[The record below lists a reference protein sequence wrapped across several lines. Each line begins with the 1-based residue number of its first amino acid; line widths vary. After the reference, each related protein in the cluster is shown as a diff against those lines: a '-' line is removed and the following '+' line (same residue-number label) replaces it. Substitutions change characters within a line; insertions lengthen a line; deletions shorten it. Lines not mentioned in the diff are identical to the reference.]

1 MGAAHHVHGHADRL
15 RRGVKDRAGGSR
27 GARHRVVERRVGDR
41 PHHFRQCAAG
51 DQGRQD
57 HHRADPEGSRQPRH
71 GRDQSDRHRLHGL
84 RGFPRGPP
92 RLHGKAQA
100 TVSRTVMVIMHK
112 PVDAS
117 GNAPLP
123 TQAAPLPLSRFKVID
138 LTLARAGPSCVRTLA
153 DWRVDVIPVQPPPGD
168 DEIGELVGR
177 RDGSDFQ
184 NLHRNKRA
192 ITLNLK
198 TDEGREILMRLAE
211 QADVVVENMRP
222 GVTKRLGVDFESV
235 KKRNPRIVY
244 GSISGFGQ
252 YGPYTSRPS
261 IDQIAQGMSGIMS
274 VTGLPGQ
281 GPVRV
286 GVAVTDIMAGAFL
299 AQGVLIALLD
309 REVSGEGRWVQTSLI
324 EAGLTLLDFQ
334 ATRWTM
340 DKKVPPQ
347 EGNYHPT
354 NVPMGLYPT
363 ADGFLT
369 LAATSNKNF
378 QTLCKLIDRENAA
391 ADPRFASAAL
401 RGRNKEA
408 LNELIAG
415 ALRGKTSREWFEI
428 LVEAGLLCR

>member
-1 MGAAHHVHGHADRL
+1 
-15 RRGVKDRAGGSR
+15 
-27 GARHRVVERRVGDR
+27 
-41 PHHFRQCAAG
+41 
-51 DQGRQD
+51 
-57 HHRADPEGSRQPRH
+57 
-71 GRDQSDRHRLHGL
+71 
-84 RGFPRGPP
+84 
-92 RLHGKAQA
+92 
-100 TVSRTVMVIMHK
+100 MHK
-112 PVDAS
+112 PVETS
-117 GNAPLP
+117 RP
-123 TQAAPLPLSRFKVID
+123 AAAATETPRLPLSRFKVID

-153 DWRVDVIPVQPPPGD
+153 DWGADVIRVEPPPSD
-168 DEIGELVGR
+168 ADANELVGR

-198 TDEGREILMRLAE
+198 GDEGREILMKLAE
-211 QADVVVENMRP
+211 RADVIVENMRP
-222 GVTKRLGVDFESV
+222 GVTQRLGVDFEAV
-235 KKRNPRIVY
+235 KARNPRIVY

-252 YGPYTSRPS
+252 YGPYTARPS

-274 VTGLPGQ
+274 VTGIPGQ

-299 AQGVLIALLD
+299 AQGILIALLD
-309 REVSGEGRWVQTSLI
+309 REVSGQGRWVQTSLI

-363 ADGFLT
+363 ADGFLN

-378 QTLCKLIDRENAA
+378 KTFCKLIDREKMA
-391 ADPRFASAAL
+391 ADPRFVSSGL
-401 RGRNKEA
+401 RARNKEA
-408 LNELIAG
+408 LNEAIAS
-415 ALRGKTSREWFEI
+415 ALRAKTSREWFEMM
-428 LVEAGLLCR
+428 VEAGLPCGPVYNIRDAFADPQVEALRIERPVTHPRLGEINLVAQPCEITGFDRAIRTATPDLGEHNDEILRSLGYDAEAIEQMKTKRVI

>member
-1 MGAAHHVHGHADRL
+1 
-15 RRGVKDRAGGSR
+15 
-27 GARHRVVERRVGDR
+27 
-41 PHHFRQCAAG
+41 
-51 DQGRQD
+51 
-57 HHRADPEGSRQPRH
+57 
-71 GRDQSDRHRLHGL
+71 
-84 RGFPRGPP
+84 
-92 RLHGKAQA
+92 
-100 TVSRTVMVIMHK
+100 MHK
-112 PVDAS
+112 PVETS
-117 GNAPLP
+117 GNAFPQ
-123 TQAAPLPLSRFKVID
+123 TQAARLPLSRFKVID

-153 DWRVDVIPVQPPPGD
+153 DWGADVIRVEPPPEEG
-168 DEIGELVGR
+168 EASELVGR

-198 TDEGREILMRLAE
+198 TNEGREILMRLAE

-235 KKRNPRIVY
+235 RKRNPRIVY

-274 VTGLPGQ
+274 VTGIPGQ

-309 REVSGEGRWVQTSLI
+309 REVSGQGRWVQTSLI

-340 DKKVPPQ
+340 DKKIPPQ
-347 EGNYHPT
+347 EGNNHPT
-354 NVPMGLYPT
+354 NTPMGTFPT
-363 ADGFLT
+363 ADGFINI
-369 LAATSNKNF
+369 AATSNRNF
-378 QTLCKLIDRENAA
+378 AKFCALIDREAMA
-391 ADPRFASAAL
+391 TDPRFASTAL
-401 RGRNKEA
+401 RRQNKQAMNEA
-408 LNELIAG
+408 IAG
-415 ALRGKTSREWFEI
+415 ALRAKTTHEWFELI
-428 LVEAGLLCR
+428 VAAGLPCGPVYNIKEAFADPQVEALRIRRSVAHPRLGEIGLVAQPCEITGFDREIRSATPDLGEHNAEILGSLGYGADEIAKLKAARVI

>member
-1 MGAAHHVHGHADRL
+1 M
-15 RRGVKDRAGGSR
+15 
-27 GARHRVVERRVGDR
+27 HRPVDTPGTTT
-41 PHHFRQCAAG
+41 PH
-51 DQGRQD
+51 
-57 HHRADPEGSRQPRH
+57 
-71 GRDQSDRHRLHGL
+71 
-84 RGFPRGPP
+84 
-92 RLHGKAQA
+92 AQA
-100 TVSRTVMVIMHK
+100 AR
-112 PVDAS
+112 
-117 GNAPLP
+117 
-123 TQAAPLPLSRFKVID
+123 LPLSRFKVID

-153 DWRVDVIPVQPPPGD
+153 DWGADVIRVEPPPGD

-211 QADVVVENMRP
+211 AADVVVENMRP
-222 GVTKRLGVDFESV
+222 GVTRRLGVDFESV

-252 YGPYTSRPS
+252 YGPYAERPS

-274 VTGLPGQ
+274 VTGIPGQ
-281 GPVRV
+281 GPLRV

-299 AQGVLIALLD
+299 AQGILIALLD

-324 EAGLTLLDFQ
+324 EAGITLLDFQ

-347 EGNYHPT
+347 EGNNHPT
-354 NVPMGLYPT
+354 NTPMGLFAT
-363 ADGFLT
+363 ADGYLN

-378 QTLCKLIDRENAA
+378 QKFCGIIDRDKMAT
-391 ADPRFASAAL
+391 DPRFASAAL
-401 RGRNKEA
+401 RRRNKEA
-408 LNELIAG
+408 LNETIAT
-415 ALRGKTSREWFEI
+415 ALRAKSTREWFERM
-428 LVEAGLLCR
+428 VEAGLPCGPVYSIKDTFADPQVEALRIKRSVTHPRLGELDLVAQPCEITGFDREIRTATPDLGEHNDEVLGSLGYGAEEIEKLKAAGVI

>member
-1 MGAAHHVHGHADRL
+1 MDQPAEM
-15 RRGVKDRAGGSR
+15 
-27 GARHRVVERRVGDR
+27 AR
-41 PHHFRQCAAG
+41 
-51 DQGRQD
+51 
-57 HHRADPEGSRQPRH
+57 
-71 GRDQSDRHRLHGL
+71 
-84 RGFPRGPP
+84 
-92 RLHGKAQA
+92 
-100 TVSRTVMVIMHK
+100 
-112 PVDAS
+112 
-117 GNAPLP
+117 P
-123 TQAAPLPLSRFKVID
+123 TAAPTETPRLPLSRFKVID

-153 DWRVDVIPVQPPPGD
+153 DWGADVIRVEPPPEEG
-168 DEIGELVGR
+168 EASELVGR

-211 QADVVVENMRP
+211 RADVVVENMRP

-235 KKRNPRIVY
+235 RKRNPRIVY

-252 YGPYTSRPS
+252 YGPYTARPS

-286 GVAVTDIMAGAFL
+286 GVAVTDIMAGSFL
-299 AQGVLIALLD
+299 AQGILIALLD
-309 REVSGEGRWVQTSLI
+309 REVSGAGRWVQTSLI
-324 EAGLTLLDFQ
+324 EAGITLLDFQ

-363 ADGFLT
+363 ADGFLN
-369 LAATSNKNF
+369 LSATGRNF
-378 QTLCKLIDRENAA
+378 QKFCKLIGREKAA
-391 ADPRFASAAL
+391 ADPRFATAGLRSRNKDALNDLIADAL
-401 RGRNKEA
+401 RA
-408 LNELIAG
+408 
-415 ALRGKTSREWFEI
+415 KTSHEWFEMM
-428 LVEAGLLCR
+428 VEAGIPCGPVYNIRDVFADPQVETLRIKRAVTHPRLGELDLIAQPCEITGFDRSIRTATPDLGEHNDEILQSLGYDAEAIEKLKARRII

>member
-1 MGAAHHVHGHADRL
+1 
-15 RRGVKDRAGGSR
+15 
-27 GARHRVVERRVGDR
+27 
-41 PHHFRQCAAG
+41 
-51 DQGRQD
+51 
-57 HHRADPEGSRQPRH
+57 
-71 GRDQSDRHRLHGL
+71 
-84 RGFPRGPP
+84 
-92 RLHGKAQA
+92 
-100 TVSRTVMVIMHK
+100 MHK
-112 PVDAS
+112 PVDAT
-117 GNAPLP
+117 NP
-123 TQAAPLPLSRFKVID
+123 TTTHTEPARLPLSRFKVID

-153 DWRVDVIPVQPPPGD
+153 DWGADVIRIEPPPSD
-168 DEIGELVGR
+168 ADASELVGR

-198 TDEGREILMRLAE
+198 SDAGREVFMRLAE
-211 QADVVVENMRP
+211 QADVIIENMRP
-222 GVTKRLGVDFESV
+222 GVTKRLGVDFASV
-235 KKRNPRIVY
+235 KQRNPRIVY

-347 EGNYHPT
+347 EGNFHPT
-354 NVPMGLYPT
+354 NTPMGLYPT
-363 ADGFLT
+363 ADGFLN
-369 LAATSNKNF
+369 LSATGNKNF
-378 QTLCKLIDRENAA
+378 STFCRLIGREKMAS
-391 ADPRFASAAL
+391 DPRFTSSAL
-401 RGRNKEA
+401 RARNKEA
-408 LNELIAG
+408 LNELIAS
-415 ALRGKTSREWFEI
+415 ALRTRTSRDWFEMM
-428 LVEAGLLCR
+428 VEAGLPCGPVYNIKDAFADPQVEALRIRRTVTHPRLGDVDLIAQPCEMTGFDRSIRTATPDLGEHNDEILRSLGYDTEAIERLKAERVI

>member
-1 MGAAHHVHGHADRL
+1 
-15 RRGVKDRAGGSR
+15 
-27 GARHRVVERRVGDR
+27 
-41 PHHFRQCAAG
+41 
-51 DQGRQD
+51 
-57 HHRADPEGSRQPRH
+57 
-71 GRDQSDRHRLHGL
+71 
-84 RGFPRGPP
+84 
-92 RLHGKAQA
+92 
-100 TVSRTVMVIMHK
+100 MHK
-112 PVDAS
+112 PVETS
-117 GNAPLP
+117 GNAFPQ
-123 TQAAPLPLSRFKVID
+123 TQTSRLPLSRFKVID

-153 DWRVDVIPVQPPPGD
+153 DWGADVIRVEPPPEDG
-168 DEIGELVGR
+168 ETGELVGR

-211 QADVVVENMRP
+211 QADVIVENMRP
-222 GVTKRLGVDFESV
+222 GVVRRLGVDYASV

-274 VTGLPGQ
+274 VTGIPGQ

-299 AQGVLIALLD
+299 AQGILVALLD

-340 DKKVPPQ
+340 DKKIPPQ
-347 EGNYHPT
+347 EGNNHPT
-354 NVPMGLYPT
+354 NTPMGTFPT
-363 ADGFLT
+363 ADGFINI
-369 LAATSNKNF
+369 AATSNKNF
-378 QTLCKLIDRENAA
+378 QIFCKLIDRETMAT
-391 ADPRFASAAL
+391 DPRFASTALRRQNKQAMNEEIAAAL
-401 RGRNKEA
+401 RA
-408 LNELIAG
+408 
-415 ALRGKTSREWFEI
+415 KTTREWFELI
-428 LVEAGLLCR
+428 VAAGLPCGPVYNIKEAFADPQVEALRIKRTVAHPRLGELDLVAQPCEITGFDREIRTATPDLGEHNDEILASLGYAPDEIAKLKAARVI